1 MTSHNKNKINIKNI
15 NSNNN
20 NTNKTNDKFWIKKE
34 AIYPCKVFVRGD
46 FHLIDIFNNI
56 HKINKYLV
64 KSVHK
69 LHLVS
74 KLKLYEISET
84 KVYRMDIYDGPSE
97 EYMLENIPML
107 GELEVTIDQSYI
119 KVAEEEFQIPINHK
133 VDKTLSKEYSL
144 KKDDLVKL
152 VIQCDDNEEQMVRQ
166 YYFTIPEKIDRKIL
180 NETIISFLHELNLC

>member
-1 MTSHNKNKINIKNI
+1 MDYHNKNKMNIKNN
-15 NSNNN
+15 NSI
-20 NTNKTNDKFWIKKE
+20 NKTNDKFWIKKE
-34 AIYPCKVFVRGD
+34 AIYPCKVFVRGE

-56 HKINKYLV
+56 NKINKYLV

-97 EYMLENIPML
+97 EYILENIPML
-107 GELEVTIDQSYI
+107 GELEVSIDQSYI
-119 KVAEEEFQIPINHK
+119 KVACEDGEEEFQIPVNHR
-133 VDKTLSKEYSL
+133 VDKTLSKEYL
-144 KKDDLVKL
+144 LRKNDLVKL

-166 YYFTIPEKIDRKIL
+166 FYFIIPQKIDRKIL
-180 NETIISFLHELNLC
+180 SETIISFLHELNLC